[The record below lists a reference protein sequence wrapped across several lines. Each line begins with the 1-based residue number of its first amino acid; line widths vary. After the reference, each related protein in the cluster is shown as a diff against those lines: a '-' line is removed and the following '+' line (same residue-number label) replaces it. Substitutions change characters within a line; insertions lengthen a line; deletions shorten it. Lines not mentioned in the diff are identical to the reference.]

1 MRPVQRDFFVADLVD
16 VSFKDDMVS
25 MEHPLFA
32 LRAGDR
38 AVRRYAHNGHEVIV
52 KPGHDGCATIHD
64 KDVWI
69 YAISQLVEAMNRQR
83 EDVSPRVRIVPY
95 DLLRITGR
103 QTSGRGYR
111 LLEDALNR
119 LKGTVIQTTIQT
131 GDVTQRSVF
140 GLIEA
145 WHSRRN
151 DHEAQGSIEVELPAW
166 LWRTVKARR
175 VLTLSPLYFD
185 LRKSLD
191 RRLYELARKHC
202 GNQPH
207 WLIGAE
213 LLQKKAGARGSREQF
228 LSAIRR
234 LEREDI
240 LPDYRVTLNRDTAV
254 VCFANR
260 RRMVEQHA
268 GAIPVDKLVGQR

>member
-1 MRPVQRDFFVADLVD
+1 MRPLQRDFFVADLVD
-16 VSFKDDMVS
+16 VGLKDDMVS

-38 AVRRYAHNGHEVIV
+38 SVRRYAHNGHEVIV
-52 KPGHDGCATIHD
+52 KPGHDGCATVHD
-64 KDVWI
+64 KDIWI
-69 YAISQLVEAMNRQR
+69 YCISQLVEALNRKR
-83 EDVSPRVRIVPY
+83 DDVSPRVRIVPY
-95 DLLRITGR
+95 DLLRVTGR

-131 GDVTQRSVF
+131 GNVTQRSTF

-145 WHSRRN
+145 WHSRRS
-151 DHEAQGSIEVELPAW
+151 DREAQGSIEVELPAW
-166 LWRTVKARR
+166 LWRTVKARL
-175 VLTLSPLYFD
+175 VLTLSPSYFD

-202 GNQPH
+202 GSQPR
-207 WLIGAE
+207 WFIGAE
-213 LLQKKAGARGSREQF
+213 LLQKKAGARGSKEQF
-228 LSAIRR
+228 LSAVRR

-240 LPDYRVTLNRDTAV
+240 LPDYRVALDRTSAV
-254 VCFANR
+254 VCFSNR
-260 RRMVEQHA
+260 SRLAEP
-268 GAIPVDKLVGQR
+268 G